1 MKIDQSIKAVTGVP
15 QVETEA
21 RVGNN
26 GAAGVGMSRTQEK
39 SGGVSHLSFET
50 QAIVERL
57 AESEVI
63 DQARVAA
70 IKQAIA
76 EGRLPIRPEAIADGI
91 LESARELI
99 RPSKP
104 TVQ

>member
-1 MKIDQSIKAVTGVP
+1 MKIDNSIKAVTGVP
-15 QVETEA
+15 QVETET
-21 RVGNN
+21 RVNN
-26 GAAGVGMSRTQEK
+26 GGASGVGGSRGQEK
-39 SGGVSHLSFET
+39 SASVSHLSLET
-50 QAIVERL
+50 QAIVDRL
-57 AESEVI
+57 AESEVV

-99 RPSKP
+99 HPSKP